1 MEKRIPVQQFDL
13 QRFIEETRAFIKGR
27 LTAEIDP
34 SCEIPTIGEDDSV
47 FEWDPK
53 CTGRD
58 LARELTQ
65 EGKTLFF
72 PFSADSGSRSLLGI
86 RCAAGNYHRFLLSED
101 CFQPVAEE
109 EDSESCVTVGY
120 NLSAYDFVGF
130 IVSCEQDGMLLFQ
143 EGTLFTEGEIPC
155 CYPIVA
161 RKNRFPLFVEE
172 AALAAFLDSFCTSSK
187 RN

>member
-34 SCEIPTIGEDDSV
+34 SCEIPAIGEDDSV

-86 RCAAGNYHRFLLSED
+86 RCADGSYHSFRLSKD

-109 EDSESCVTVGY
+109 EDSEHCVTVGY
-120 NLSAYDFVGF
+120 RLSAYDFVGF
-130 IVSCEQDGMLLFQ
+130 IVSSDQDGMLLFQ
-143 EGTLFTEGEIPC
+143 EGTLFTKGENPC
-155 CYPIVA
+155 CYPVA
-161 RKNRFPLFVEE
+161 ERKSRYPLFVDE
-172 AALAAFLDSFCTSSK
+172 AALEAFLETFCTQA
-187 RN
+187 N